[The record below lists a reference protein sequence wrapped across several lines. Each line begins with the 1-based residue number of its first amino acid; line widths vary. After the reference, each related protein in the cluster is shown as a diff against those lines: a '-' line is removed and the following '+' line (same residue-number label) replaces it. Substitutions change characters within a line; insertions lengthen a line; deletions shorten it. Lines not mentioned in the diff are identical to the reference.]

1 MREKNDSPT
10 IEKKVKENDNW
21 DTDSMPKIGDE
32 VEYQVTIHAKKDAEN
47 YVLTD
52 TMDNGLTFNNN
63 IVVKAG
69 TNNLELNKDYTVKT
83 DGIKNTLS

>member
-1 MREKNDSPT
+1 MQ
-10 IEKKVKENDNW
+10 KK
-21 DTDSMPKIGDE
+21 G
-32 VEYQVTIHAKKDAEN
+32 AEN

-83 DGIKNTLS
+83 DGIKKYF